1 MGVVIGRLDVIA
13 APPDR
18 RDSADEPETPGPT
31 PLDVERVVERAEAR
45 AARRRAD

>member
-18 RDSADEPETPGPT
+18 RDGESEPSPPGPT
-31 PLDVERVVERAEAR
+31 PLDIESIHERAMVR
-45 AARRRAD
+45 AERRRAD